1 MSECAAPCAPCA
13 FIRPNTQR
21 KIQPKRNA
29 ATSAPATAMV
39 SSLRSI
45 AAPRLARP
53 SPSATAGLKAI
64 RRFSARPSAV
74 PLSATGRLSP

>member
-45 AAPRLARP
+45 AAPRLAVI
-53 SPSATAGLKAI
+53 PSATAGLKAI